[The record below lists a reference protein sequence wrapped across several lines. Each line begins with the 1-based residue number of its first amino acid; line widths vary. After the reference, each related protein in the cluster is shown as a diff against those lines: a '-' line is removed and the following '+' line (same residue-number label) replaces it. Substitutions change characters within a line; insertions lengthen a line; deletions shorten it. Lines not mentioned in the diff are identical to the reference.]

1 MMVEVFCKNYHE
13 QCMIHRLRLINCKL
27 VSMSKQVNNVLP
39 LHLVTPTVN
48 DLQILLTYC
57 VVHPC

>member
-27 VSMSKQVNNVLP
+27 VSMSKQVINVLP
-39 LHLVTPTVN
+39 LHLVN
-48 DLQILLTYC
+48 DLQMLLTYC

>member
-1 MMVEVFCKNYHE
+1 MV
-13 QCMIHRLRLINCKL
+13 HRLRMFNCKL

-48 DLQILLTYC
+48 DLYMLLTY
-57 VVHPC
+57 